1 MTLPR
6 DGGKPNSTIRGKSM
20 KAFIFSVFA
29 LLALTASASTIIVTA
44 PGTGAQLSSPFRLTA
59 STTTCDSTP
68 AVSMGYSIDNGPTT
82 IVSTSFKAM
91 VPASQGTHILHV
103 KCWGRQVTDQVL
115 LDITVV
121 AAPGSASSIA
131 ITTPANGSLVTSPFE
146 LTASAASCDSK
157 PAVSMGYSI
166 DDGPSTIVPTSF
178 NAMVSAS
185 QGAHIL
191 HVKCWGQQVTG
202 QVLLNFTVVPPVTA
216 PPPIVAAP
224 VFSPAGGRYT
234 TPQLVT
240 LTAVTPGAAI
250 YYTTDGSMPTASS
263 AQYSEPIPVGSTE
276 VIGAVSVESGYAS
289 SGLATAD
296 YVITAIPPTTGPSV
310 PSNAITET
318 ELQLLPNWKFNH
330 DPGTQGSS
338 VGAMTLV
345 TDPSLSGEASKFVST
360 FTNWGG
366 EIYSKSYGTDPNA
379 TNFLYDAEV
388 WIEAGSAIGNLEM
401 DNNQVI
407 ANGDTVIYAFQ
418 CAGSSNTW
426 DYSSNAGTR
435 KDPVV
440 KWLHSNQPCNP
451 ADWATNVWHH
461 IQISYSRDAVGNVTY
476 NSVWLDG
483 VEAPINETVFSAFSL
498 GWSAGDLMTN
508 FQVDGVGAGGSST
521 LYLDNLTFY
530 RW

>member
-1 MTLPR
+1 
-6 DGGKPNSTIRGKSM
+6 M
-20 KAFIFSVFA
+20 KAFILSVLA
-29 LLALTASASTIIVTA
+29 LTALTASASTIIVKTPA
-44 PGTGAQLSSPFRLTA
+44 TGAQVSSPFRLTA
-59 STTTCDSTP
+59 NTTTCDSKP
-68 AVSMGYSIDNGPTT
+68 AVSMGYSMDNGPTT
-82 IVSTSFKAM
+82 IVSTSFNAM

-103 KCWGRQVTDQVL
+103 KCWGQQVADQVL

-121 AAPGSASSIA
+121 PPADLRSAIIVS
-131 ITTPANGSLVTSPFE
+131 TPANGAQVTSPFE
-146 LTASAASCDSK
+146 LMASTTTCDSK

-166 DDGPSTIVPTSF
+166 DNSPVTIVPTSF
-178 NAMVSAS
+178 NAMVPAS
-185 QGAHIL
+185 QGTHIL
-191 HVKCWGQQVTG
+191 HVKCWGQQVTD
-202 QVLLNFTVVPPVTA
+202 QVLLDITVVPAIA
-216 PPPIVAAP
+216 PPPTVASP
-224 VFSPAGGRYT
+224 VFSPVAGQFT

-240 LTAVTPGAAI
+240 LSAATPGAAI
-250 YYTTDGSMPTASS
+250 YYTTDGSTPTTSS
-263 AQYSEPIPVGSTE
+263 TKYSEPIPVGSSE
-276 VIGAVSVESGYAS
+276 VIEAISAEPGYAS
-289 SGLATAD
+289 SGLVAAD
-296 YVITAIPPTTGPSV
+296 YVITVIPPNTGPSI
-310 PSNAITET
+310 PSDAITEA

-330 DPGTQGSS
+330 DPGTPGAS

-345 TDPSLSGEASKFVST
+345 ADPSLNGEAAKFVSS
-360 FTNWGG
+360 FTDWGG

-388 WIEAGSAIGNLEM
+388 WIEAGGAVGNLEM

-426 DYSSNAGTR
+426 DYSSNAGTPR
-435 KDPVV
+435 KPVV

-461 IQISYSRDAVGNVTY
+461 VQISYSRDTVGNVTY

-483 VEAPINETVFSAFSL
+483 VEAPINETVPSAFSL
-498 GWSAGDLMTN
+498 GWAAGDLMTN